1 LIEEEEEPYTNG
13 QVVYLE
19 KPCRIQFIVP
29 GRAVPAVRMTQRSL
43 HVNKQAKRY
52 LAYKDEVKWRAELAT
67 SQKLKGDIQVEIQV
81 YLRGK
86 RRMDIDNIAKS
97 LLDGCNSICYDDD
110 SQVTYLQI
118 QKHRVANIEE
128 QRVELTLQQ
137 AN

>member
-1 LIEEEEEPYTNG
+1 
-13 QVVYLE
+13 
-19 KPCRIQFIVP
+19 
-29 GRAVPAVRMTQRSL
+29 MTQRSL

-67 SQKLKGDIQVEIQV
+67 SQKLRGDIQVEIQV

-97 LLDGCNSICYDDD
+97 LLDGCNKVCYDDD

-118 QKHRVANIEE
+118 QKHRVADIEE
-128 QRVELTLQQ
+128 QRVELTLKP

>member
-1 LIEEEEEPYTNG
+1 
-13 QVVYLE
+13 
-19 KPCRIQFIVP
+19 
-29 GRAVPAVRMTQRSL
+29 MTQKTKWINS
-43 HVNKQAKRY
+43 QAKRY
-52 LAYKDEVKWRAELAT
+52 LAYKEEVKWRAELAT
-67 SQKLKGDIQVEIQV
+67 SQKLRGDIQVEIQV

-97 LLDGCNSICYDDD
+97 LLNGCNIICYDDD

-118 QKHRVANIEE
+118 QKHRVAKIDE